1 MASSLMSIP
10 DHLKAEIFVRLPE
23 PEDLARTAAT
33 CVAFRGVLADGSFR
47 RRFRLL
53 HAPPLLGILDR
64 DGFHPALPPHPAA
77 SAARALAHAAD
88 FTFSFQPSHRRWAV
102 QDVRDGRV
110 LLAANPDPQVFTEL
124 VVCDPLHQRHILLPQ
139 VPHDLAASLEFP
151 VHMVHRCQLLI
162 ASPGA
167 GENEAAAAMEEA
179 ARAFIVVMIA
189 HCETGPAAFVFSSST
204 RQWRAAA
211 SNGWDDLFPNQGEST
226 MISSM
231 HSKLVGCHYAY
242 GCFYLE
248 STMNNKLLVFDTW
261 RMEFSILDVPC
272 ETSNMFGLA
281 IVEAGEGR
289 LGMLDIH
296 DETLGGKC
304 ELCYYIRGN
313 RGENSGQWKIEK
325 TISLPYDYQYYIQA
339 STKRY
344 LLLRKLGP
352 LQSISS
358 SLEVEYVSMDVKTLQ
373 LQRVCGLASGRWRAR
388 GCARLEVVL
397 VLLGFACSAAAGGR
411 RLPRRRPQ
419 IVVNILFLPNG
430 LVPDVACYPARPI
443 LAARKSLTLHISLP
457 STTTKKRLPIS
468 CPLGFPAAGC
478 SSAGGQL
485 LMATDKKGE
494 LLLTKIPDH
503 PLTEIL
509 LRMPTPEDL
518 ARACAAC
525 STFRRIATDGS
536 FRRRFC
542 RLHNP
547 LLLGFVDREGFH
559 PAVPPHPAAPAAR
572 ALARTAD
579 FSFSFLPSDC
589 SWTVRDIRDGRV
601 LLARDPD
608 TQQHDQ
614 LPVFTDL
621 VPSLIPPN
629 EEEAATVEDTTFRVI
644 WFVPSNIKL
653 YILVFSSSTRQWRAA
668 ASQGLT
674 DLLVGEGELPMIT
687 LQHPLFLGH
696 YYACGCVYWKWMTN
710 ERWKK
715 LLILDTWRMEFSIAD
730 LPLETWNM
738 ADIAIVEA
746 GEDRPGLFG
755 TRDEFEGENLSHWQT
770 EKTISLN
777 YSYQHCIGAAT
788 GRYLL
793 LEREEGSLFR
803 CLGLDSPNME
813 YFSLDVETL
822 HLERVCDK
830 PISSGTSR
838 THLYTNFPPPLLSS
852 PTI

>member
-33 CVAFRGVLADGSFR
+33 CVTFRRVVADGSFR

-64 DGFHPALPPHPAA
+64 DGFHPALPPHPSAP
-77 SAARALAHAAD
+77 AARALAHAAD
-88 FTFSFQPSHRRWAV
+88 FSLSFLPSHRRWTL
-102 QDVRDGRV
+102 QDVRDGRA

-167 GENEAAAAMEEA
+167 GDNEAAAAMEEA

-189 HCETGPAAFVFSSST
+189 HCKTGPAAFVFSSST

-231 HSKLVGCHYAY
+231 HRKLVGCHYAY

-248 STMNNKLLVFDTW
+248 STMNNKLLVFDTR

-304 ELCYYIRGN
+304 DLCYYIRGN

-373 LQRVCGLASGRWRAR
+373 LQRVCGVSFGYSLASAR
-388 GCARLEVVL
+388 
-397 VLLGFACSAAAGGR
+397 
-411 RLPRRRPQ
+411 
-419 IVVNILFLPNG
+419 I
-430 LVPDVACYPARPI
+430 
-443 LAARKSLTLHISLP
+443 
-457 STTTKKRLPIS
+457 
-468 CPLGFPAAGC
+468 
-478 SSAGGQL
+478 
-485 LMATDKKGE
+485 
-494 LLLTKIPDH
+494 
-503 PLTEIL
+503 
-509 LRMPTPEDL
+509 
-518 ARACAAC
+518 
-525 STFRRIATDGS
+525 
-536 FRRRFC
+536 
-542 RLHNP
+542 
-547 LLLGFVDREGFH
+547 
-559 PAVPPHPAAPAAR
+559 
-572 ALARTAD
+572 
-579 FSFSFLPSDC
+579 
-589 SWTVRDIRDGRV
+589 
-601 LLARDPD
+601 
-608 TQQHDQ
+608 
-614 LPVFTDL
+614 
-621 VPSLIPPN
+621 
-629 EEEAATVEDTTFRVI
+629 
-644 WFVPSNIKL
+644 
-653 YILVFSSSTRQWRAA
+653 
-668 ASQGLT
+668 
-674 DLLVGEGELPMIT
+674 
-687 LQHPLFLGH
+687 
-696 YYACGCVYWKWMTN
+696 
-710 ERWKK
+710 
-715 LLILDTWRMEFSIAD
+715 
-730 LPLETWNM
+730 
-738 ADIAIVEA
+738 
-746 GEDRPGLFG
+746 
-755 TRDEFEGENLSHWQT
+755 
-770 EKTISLN
+770 
-777 YSYQHCIGAAT
+777 
-788 GRYLL
+788 
-793 LEREEGSLFR
+793 
-803 CLGLDSPNME
+803 
-813 YFSLDVETL
+813 
-822 HLERVCDK
+822 
-830 PISSGTSR
+830 
-838 THLYTNFPPPLLSS
+838 YTNFPPSLLSA